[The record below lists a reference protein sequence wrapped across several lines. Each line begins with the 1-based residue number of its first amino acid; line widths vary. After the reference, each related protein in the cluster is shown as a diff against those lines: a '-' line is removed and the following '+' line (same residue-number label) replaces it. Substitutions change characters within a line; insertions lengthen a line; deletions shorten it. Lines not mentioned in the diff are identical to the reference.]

1 VAVVAVTKKQA
12 KALMS
17 AALSVPGV
25 ITGAQAQSA
34 PGTEARLSYDYYR
47 DYQPGSNRMRVSTP
61 SLWLKSA
68 VDDKTSVTGSFVLD
82 SVSGASPYYYSSLS
96 SASIHDTRKAA
107 DLSVQHEFEKFAIN
121 VGGAFSQ
128 EDDYKSKAVKAEV
141 KTWSSDKNTTYN
153 LGVSYADD
161 DIGSTLDPTLSES
174 RNTTNYILG
183 VTQVINERSLAQVNV
198 TYGSADGFLTDPY
211 KTYDNRPHSKEQWA
225 FMTRYVLYLPST
237 EAALHT
243 DYRYYRDTF
252 GLDSHMVEVSL
263 YQPVMSSW
271 IIRPSIR
278 YYSQSKA
285 DFFEGTYPP
294 PNPGAGFYTADQR
307 MGDFGGINLGLKLIK
322 DFGQGLSAQISFD
335 FMEQRPEWK
344 LGGGTKVP
352 EIENFY
358 AEFVSVGIVKRF

>member
-1 VAVVAVTKKQA
+1 MAVTKKQA

-17 AALSVPGV
+17 AAMSVPGV
-25 ITGAQAQSA
+25 VTGAQAQTA
-34 PGTEARLSYDYYR
+34 TGTEARLSYDYYR
-47 DYQPGSNRMRVSTP
+47 DYQPGTARMKVLTP
-61 SLWLKSA
+61 SLWLRA
-68 VDDKTSVTGSFVLD
+68 GVDDKTSVTGSFVLD
-82 SVSGASPYYYSSLS
+82 TVSGASPYYYSSLS
-96 SASIHDTRKAA
+96 SASIRDTRKAG
-107 DLSVQHEFEKFAIN
+107 DVSVQHEFEKFAIN
-121 VGGAFSQ
+121 VGGAFSK
-128 EDDYKSKAVKAEV
+128 EDDYESRAAKAEV
-141 KTWSSDKNTTYN
+141 KTWSSDRNTTYN
-153 LGVSYADD
+153 IGVNIADD
-161 DIGSTLDPTLSES
+161 NIGSTNDPTLNEE
-174 RNTTNYILG
+174 RTTQNYILG

-237 EAALHT
+237 EGAFHS

-285 DFFEGTYPP
+285 DFFAPSYPP
-294 PNPGAGFYTADQR
+294 PNPGEGFYSADQR
-307 MGDFGGINLGLKLIK
+307 LGDFGGVTLGLKVIK
-322 DFGQGLSAQISFD
+322 DLGDGLSAQISFD

-344 LGGGTKVP
+344 LGGGTKNP
-352 EIENFY
+352 EVENFY